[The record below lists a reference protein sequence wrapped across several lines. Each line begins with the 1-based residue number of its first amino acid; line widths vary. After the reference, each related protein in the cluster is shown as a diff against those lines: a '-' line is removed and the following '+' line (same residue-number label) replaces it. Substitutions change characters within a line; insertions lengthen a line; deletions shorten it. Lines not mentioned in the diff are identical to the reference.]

1 MEVWAGREG
10 SPGRRMSSLEQE
22 ISGLLSDLGFEL
34 VTFERA
40 GGSRRPLLRVR
51 IDRVGD
57 PPDETNV
64 TIDDCARVSRKLGRY
79 LDERA
84 ELPERSIVEVSS
96 PGVERPLV
104 KPADYARFAGRQ
116 VLIQGFAPLV
126 GRQKRVEGL
135 LLGLVEGLKDAVE
148 VEVEG
153 ERLRVPVSAIVCA
166 NLVYDWEADL
176 RG

>member
-1 MEVWAGREG
+1 MEVWAGGEG
-10 SPGRRMSSLEQE
+10 SPGRRMTSLEQE

-148 VEVEG
+148 VEVQG
-153 ERLRVPVSAIVCA
+153 ERLRVPVSAIACA

>member
-1 MEVWAGREG
+1 
-10 SPGRRMSSLEQE
+10 MSSLEKE

-51 IDRVGD
+51 IDRLGES
-57 PPDETNV
+57 PDETGV
-64 TIDDCARVSRKLGRY
+64 TVDDCARVSRRLERY

-104 KPADYARFAGRQ
+104 KAADYTRFAGRQ
-116 VLIQGFAPLV
+116 VLIQGFAPLI

-135 LLGLVEGLKDAVE
+135 LLGLVEGSEGAIE

-153 ERLRVPVSAIVCA
+153 ERLRVPVTAIARA
-166 NLVYDWEADL
+166 NLVYDWKADL

>member
-1 MEVWAGREG
+1 
-10 SPGRRMSSLEQE
+10 MSGLEQE
-22 ISGLLSDLGFEL
+22 ISRLLSDLGFEL

-57 PPDETNV
+57 LPDEMGV
-64 TIDDCARVSRKLGRY
+64 TVDDCARVSRMLERY

-104 KPADYARFAGRQ
+104 KSADYARFAGRQ
-116 VLIQGFAPLV
+116 VLIQGFAALV

-135 LLGLVEGLKDAVE
+135 LLGLAEGSEDAVE

-153 ERLRVPVSAIVCA
+153 GRLRVPITAIARA

>member
-1 MEVWAGREG
+1 MG
-10 SPGRRMSSLEQE
+10 SLEQE

-34 VTFERA
+34 VTLERA

-57 PPDETNV
+57 PPEKTGV
-64 TIDDCARVSRKLGRY
+64 TVDDCARVSRTLERY

-96 PGVERPLV
+96 PGLERPLV
-104 KPADYARFAGRQ
+104 KLADYARFAGRQ

-135 LLGLVEGLKDAVE
+135 LVGLVEGSEDAVE

-153 ERLRVPVSAIVCA
+153 ERVRVPVTAIARA
-166 NLVYDWEADL
+166 NLVYDWESDL

>member
-1 MEVWAGREG
+1 
-10 SPGRRMSSLEQE
+10 MSSLEQE

-34 VTFERA
+34 VTLERA

-51 IDRVGD
+51 IDRVGRVGD
-57 PPDETNV
+57 PPDETGV
-64 TIDDCARVSRKLGRY
+64 TVDDCARVSRMLERY

-96 PGVERPLV
+96 PGLERPLV

-116 VLIQGFAPLV
+116 VLIQGFAPLA
-126 GRQKRVEGL
+126 GRQKRIEGL
-135 LLGLVEGLKDAVE
+135 LLGLVEGSEDVVE
-148 VEVEG
+148 VDVEG
-153 ERLRVPVSAIVCA
+153 ERLRVPVTAIARA

>member
-1 MEVWAGREG
+1 
-10 SPGRRMSSLEQE
+10 MSSLEQE

-40 GGSRRPLLRVR
+40 GGSRRRLLRVR
-51 IDRVGD
+51 IDRLGE
-57 PPDETNV
+57 PPDETGV
-64 TIDDCARVSRKLGRY
+64 TVDDCARVSRRLERY

-104 KPADYARFAGRQ
+104 KATDYERFAGRQ

-135 LLGLVEGLKDAVE
+135 LLGLVEGSEDAVE
-148 VEVEG
+148 LDVEG
-153 ERLRVPVSAIVCA
+153 ERLTVPLTAIARA
-166 NLVYDWEADL
+166 NLVYDWEVDL

>member
-1 MEVWAGREG
+1 
-10 SPGRRMSSLEQE
+10 MSSLEQE

-84 ELPERSIVEVSS
+84 ELPEQSIVEVSS
-96 PGVERPLV
+96 PGVERPSSSR
-104 KPADYARFAGRQ
+104 PTTRGS
-116 VLIQGFAPLV
+116 PV
-126 GRQKRVEGL
+126 GRCLSR
-135 LLGLVEGLKDAVE
+135 ASH
-148 VEVEG
+148 
-153 ERLRVPVSAIVCA
+153 R
-166 NLVYDWEADL
+166 W
-176 RG
+176 

>member
-1 MEVWAGREG
+1 
-10 SPGRRMSSLEQE
+10 MSGLEQE
-22 ISGLLSDLGFEL
+22 ISRLLADLGFEL

-51 IDRVGD
+51 IDRVGLGSER
-57 PPDETNV
+57 PEEAGV
-64 TIDDCARVSRKLGRY
+64 TVDDCARVSRELERY

-84 ELPERSIVEVSS
+84 ELPERRIVEVSS

-116 VLIQGFAPLV
+116 VLIQGFGPLL

-135 LLGLVEGLKDAVE
+135 LLGLVDGEEAVE

-153 ERLRVPVSAIVCA
+153 ERLRVPVAAIARA

-176 RG
+176 RR

>member
-1 MEVWAGREG
+1 
-10 SPGRRMSSLEQE
+10 MSSLEQE

-51 IDRVGD
+51 IDRLGRSAD
-57 PPDETNV
+57 RPDDTGV
-64 TIDDCARVSRKLGRY
+64 TVDDCARVSRVLERY

-84 ELPERSIVEVSS
+84 ELPERRIVEVSS

-116 VLIQGFAPLV
+116 VLIQGFGPLV
-126 GRQKRVEGL
+126 GRQKRVEGR
-135 LLGLVEGLKDAVE
+135 LLGLAEGPEDAVE
-148 VEVEG
+148 VVEVDVEG
-153 ERLRVPVSAIVCA
+153 ERLRVPVTAIARA